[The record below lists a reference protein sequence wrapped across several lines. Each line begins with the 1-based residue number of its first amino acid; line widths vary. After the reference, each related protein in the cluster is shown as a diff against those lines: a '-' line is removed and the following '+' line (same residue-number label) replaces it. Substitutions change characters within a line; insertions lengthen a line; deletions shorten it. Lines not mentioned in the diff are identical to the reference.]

1 MYGSHTH
8 DYRGTK
14 TLLEKKIYGFNYVT
28 TTIYLMKSHKC
39 VTKKVECMCQN
50 RSGAIIFTKGVQ
62 NIKI

>member
-1 MYGSHTH
+1 MGHTH
-8 DYRGTK
+8 MTIMGQRLYWK
-14 TLLEKKIYGFNYVT
+14 KKIYGFNYVT